1 MCRALYKREF
11 EPPTSQS
18 MSKEKSRNIANIGIQ
33 SYITKFSQKCFILSV
48 YYTALC
54 ADRFEPPPS
63 LSTSKKKLGHI
74 ANIKIW
80 SYNLKFSEKTVYTSI
95 LLHCVQGARK
105 KTYSFLHRTCLQI

>member
-1 MCRALYKREF
+1 MCRALYEREF

-54 ADRFEPPPS
+54 TEHFEPPPS
-63 LSTSKKKLGHI
+63 LSTSKKKLGDI
-74 ANIKIW
+74 ANINIW
-80 SYNLKFSEKTVYTSI
+80 SYNFNFKFSEKSCFIPPFYCTVLYTG
-95 LLHCVQGARK
+95 CPK
-105 KTYSFLHRTCLQI
+105 ET